1 MAIIVKSPSW
11 NTIQEATW
19 SLSSPEEPKPQ
30 SEKKISTDTS
40 VNPCILM
47 HGRCVIELGERRFVT
62 PRAFT
67 VEKNSRR
74 WNSQGGGTRRRWN
87 SQGHGTLRRRKSLK
101 SGTPRGWNCSCAY
114 TSTFKRLQ
122 NDRWEPLNY
131 GKNACMLLEPWKRC
145 NMTFLGPSGPIFYID
160 IDMY

>member
-1 MAIIVKSPSW
+1 MWAESQLGGNYCQRPFLGALSKRQLGVFQVGG
-11 NTIQEATW
+11 NRRVATIQESVKW
-19 SLSSPEEPKPQ
+19 QLLSKALLGTLSKRQLGVFQVRRNPSPNRKT
-30 SEKKISTDTS
+30 KISTDIS

-101 SGTPRGWNCSCAY
+101 SGTPRGWNCCSCGN
-114 TSTFKRLQ
+114 L
-122 NDRWEPLNY
+122 
-131 GKNACMLLEPWKRC
+131 
-145 NMTFLGPSGPIFYID
+145 
-160 IDMY
+160 

>member
-1 MAIIVKSPSW
+1 MPLQW
-11 NTIQEATW
+11 EAEGGI
-19 SLSSPEEPKPQ
+19 P
-30 SEKKISTDTS
+30 
-40 VNPCILM
+40 
-47 HGRCVIELGERRFVT
+47 RR
-62 PRAFT
+62 RH
-67 VEKNSRR
+67 
-74 WNSQGGGTRRRWN
+74 SQGGGTRRRWN

-160 IDMY
+160 IDMYIFFPTSMKRTASIAVLQTHRSMGHTGQKRERERENTDMLP

>member
-1 MAIIVKSPSW
+1 MVKPYHPRVSQVANIVKSPSW
-11 NTIQEATW
+11 EHYPRVATIQESVKWQLLSKALLGSTIQEATW

-67 VEKNSRR
+67 VEKKSRR

-87 SQGHGTLRRRKSLK
+87 SQGHGTLSRRKSLK
-101 SGTPRGWNCSCAY
+101 SGTPRGWNCCSCGN
-114 TSTFKRLQ
+114 L
-122 NDRWEPLNY
+122 
-131 GKNACMLLEPWKRC
+131 
-145 NMTFLGPSGPIFYID
+145 
-160 IDMY
+160 